1 MEIKQ
6 GPCLAAM
13 SCGKP
18 VYLVVL
24 LDEPGAADAKL
35 IDVAINWQPTM
46 LKADFLLAEA
56 PLPGKVA
63 GHAKW
68 FETEGKSQSE
78 IEAGLKEA
86 AASLNTFLDDML
98 TKRHLQDGHLA
109 LVGFAQGADLA
120 LYVSL
125 HRRKAMG
132 SVVAFSAAYSA
143 SDATI
148 AEITSKP
155 QILLVHGDA
164 DPVAPLD
171 AMTKVKETLKA
182 LEVPVKSMSRKGTGR
197 MIDDDGV
204 MGCEAFLAKTLIK
217 PKVKA
222 EAHDHD
228 HDHDHDEHGH
238 DDHGHEEHDDHVHDD
253 HDHDHAH

>member
-1 MEIKQ
+1 MEIKE

-24 LDEPGAADAKL
+24 LDEPGVADAKL

-56 PLPGKVA
+56 PLPGKQP
-63 GHAKW
+63 GSAKW
-68 FETEGKSQSE
+68 FETEGKSQQE
-78 IEAGLKEA
+78 IQAGLEEA
-86 AASLNTFLDDML
+86 ASSLNTFLDAML

-120 LYVSL
+120 LHVAL
-125 HRRKAMG
+125 RRRKAMG
-132 SVVAFSAAYSA
+132 SVVAFSAAYNVG
-143 SDATI
+143 DVNG
-148 AEITSKP
+148 AEITAKP

-171 AMTKVKETLKA
+171 AMTKTKEALKA
-182 LEVPVKSMSRKGTGR
+182 LDVPVKSMSRKGTGR

-222 EAHDHD
+222 EDHD
-228 HDHDHDEHGH
+228 HDHEHDDHGH
-238 DDHGHEEHDDHVHDD
+238 DDHAHDDHAHDDHAHDD
-253 HDHDHAH
+253 HDHAH

>member
-1 MEIKQ
+1 MEIKE

-56 PLPGKVA
+56 PLPGKDEKSR
-63 GHAKW
+63 KW
-68 FETEGKSQSE
+68 FETEGKSRDE
-78 IEAGLKEA
+78 ILAGIREA
-86 AASLNTFLDDML
+86 AAHLNAFLDEML
-98 TKRHLQDGHLA
+98 AKRRLDDSHLA
-109 LVGFAQGADLA
+109 LVGFGQGADMA
-120 LYVSL
+120 LHVGL
-125 HRRKAMG
+125 RRPKTMG
-132 SVVAFSAAYSA
+132 SIVAFSGTYSA
-143 SDATI
+143 GDVTGE
-148 AEITSKP
+148 EIVSKP

-171 AMTKVKETLKA
+171 AMTKTKEALKA
-182 LEVPVKSMSRKGTGR
+182 LDVPVKSMSRKGTGHL
-197 MIDDDGV
+197 IDDDGV

-217 PKVKA
+217 PKVKK
-222 EAHDHD
+222 EDHD
-228 HDHDHDEHGH
+228 HDHDDHAH
-238 DDHGHEEHDDHVHDD
+238 DDHAHDD

>member
-1 MEIKQ
+1 MDIKE

-56 PLPGKVA
+56 PLPGKTPGSA
-63 GHAKW
+63 QW
-68 FETEGKSQSE
+68 FETEGKSPSE
-78 IEAGLKEA
+78 IQAGLEDA
-86 AASLNTFLDDML
+86 AKALNMFLDEML
-98 TKRHLQDGHLA
+98 AKRRLDDSHLA

-120 LYVSL
+120 LHVSL
-125 HRRKAMG
+125 RRPKTMG
-132 SVVAFSAAYSA
+132 SVVVFSAAYNLGEVKG
-143 SDATI
+143 
-148 AEITSKP
+148 AEITAKP

-164 DPVAPLD
+164 DPVAPIE
-171 AMTKVKETLKA
+171 AMTKTKEVLKA
-182 LEVPVKSMSRKGTGR
+182 LDVPVKSMTCKGTGR

-222 EAHDHD
+222 ENHDHD
-228 HDHDHDEHGH
+228 HDDHGH
-238 DDHGHEEHDDHVHDD
+238 DDHGHDDHGHDDHAHDD
-253 HDHDHAH
+253 HDHAH

>member
-1 MEIKQ
+1 MEIKE

-35 IDVAINWQPTM
+35 IDIAINWQPTM

-56 PLPGKVA
+56 PLPGKTP
-63 GHAKW
+63 GTAKW
-68 FETEGKSQSE
+68 FETEGKSPAE
-78 IEAGLKEA
+78 IEAGIKEA
-86 AASLNTFLDDML
+86 AAELNKFLDEML
-98 TKRHLQDGHLA
+98 AKRHLQDGHLA

-120 LYVSL
+120 LHVAL
-125 HRRKAMG
+125 RRRKAMG
-132 SVVAFSAAYSA
+132 SVVAFSGSYSGG
-143 SDATI
+143 DVMGE
-148 AEITSKP
+148 EITAKP

-171 AMTKVKETLKA
+171 AMTKMKEALKA
-182 LEVPVKSMSRKGTGR
+182 LDVPVKSMSRKGTGR

-217 PKVKA
+217 PKVKK
-222 EAHDHD
+222 EDHD
-228 HDHDHDEHGH
+228 HDHDDHGH
-238 DDHGHEEHDDHVHDD
+238 DDHDDHAHDD
-253 HDHDHAH
+253 HDHAH

>member
-1 MEIKQ
+1 MEIKE

-56 PLPGKVA
+56 PLPGKTPGSA
-63 GHAKW
+63 QW
-68 FETEGKSQSE
+68 FETEGKSPTE
-78 IEAGLKEA
+78 IQVGIEA
-86 AASLNTFLDDML
+86 AAVVLNAFLDEML
-98 TKRHLQDGHLA
+98 AKRRLPDSHLA
-109 LVGFAQGADLA
+109 LVGFAQGADMA
-120 LYVSL
+120 LHVGL
-125 HRRKAMG
+125 RRAKAIG
-132 SVVAFSAAYSA
+132 SIVAFSGTYSA
-143 SDATI
+143 ADIKA
-148 AEITSKP
+148 ADITAKP

-171 AMTKVKETLKA
+171 AMTKTKEALKA
-182 LEVPVKSMSRKGTGR
+182 LDVPVKSMSRKGTGR

-228 HDHDHDEHGH
+228 HDDHGH
-238 DDHGHEEHDDHVHDD
+238 DDHSHDDHEHDEHAHDD
-253 HDHDHAH
+253 HDHAH

>member
-1 MEIKQ
+1 MEIKE

-18 VYLVVL
+18 VYLV
-24 LDEPGAADAKL
+24 DEPGATDAKL

-56 PLPGKVA
+56 PLPGKTQ

-78 IEAGLKEA
+78 IEAGIKEA
-86 AASLNTFLDDML
+86 AASLNTFLDEML
-98 TKRHLQDGHLA
+98 TKRHLQDNHLA

-132 SVVAFSAAYSA
+132 SVVAFSGTYSA
-143 SDATI
+143 TDAI
-148 AEITSKP
+148 AAEITAKP

-164 DPVAPLD
+164 DPVAPLE

-182 LEVPVKSMSRKGTGR
+182 LDVPVKSMSRKGTGR

-217 PKVKA
+217 PKVKK
-222 EAHDHD
+222 EDHD
-228 HDHDHDEHGH
+228 HDDHGH
-238 DDHGHEEHDDHVHDD
+238 DDHRHNDHGHEEHDDHAHDD
-253 HDHDHAH
+253 HDHAH

>member
-1 MEIKQ
+1 MEIKE

-56 PLPGKVA
+56 PLPGKTA

-68 FETEGKSQSE
+68 FETEGKSPDE
-78 IEAGLKEA
+78 IEAGIKEA
-86 AASLNTFLDDML
+86 AVSLNTFLDEML
-98 TKRHLQDGHLA
+98 MKRHLQDGHLA

-132 SVVAFSAAYSA
+132 SVVAFSATYSA
-143 SDATI
+143 SDVTA

-164 DPVAPLD
+164 DPIAPLD
-171 AMTKVKETLKA
+171 AMTKTKEALKA
-182 LEVPVKSMSRKGTGR
+182 LDVPVKSMSRKGTGR

-217 PKVKA
+217 PKVKK
-222 EAHDHD
+222 EDHD
-228 HDHDHDEHGH
+228 HDHDDHGH
-238 DDHGHEEHDDHVHDD
+238 DDHDDHAHDD

>member
-1 MEIKQ
+1 MEIKE

-35 IDVAINWQPTM
+35 IDIAINWQPTM

-56 PLPGKVA
+56 PLPGKTP
-63 GHAKW
+63 GSGKW
-68 FETEGKSQSE
+68 FETEGKSPADIQAG
-78 IEAGLKEA
+78 IEAA
-86 AASLNTFLDDML
+86 AASLNAFLDEML
-98 TKRHLQDGHLA
+98 AKRRLDDSHLA
-109 LVGFAQGADLA
+109 LVGFSQGADLA
-120 LYVSL
+120 LHVGL
-125 HRRKAMG
+125 RRAKTMG
-132 SVVAFSAAYSA
+132 SIVAFSGTYCAAETLGA
-143 SDATI
+143 DIKA
-148 AEITSKP
+148 KP

-164 DPVAPLD
+164 DPFAPLD
-171 AMTKVKETLKA
+171 AMTKTKDALKA
-182 LEVPVKSMSRKGTGR
+182 LDVPVKSMSRKGTAH

-217 PKVKA
+217 PKIKA

-228 HDHDHDEHGH
+228 HDDHSH
-238 DDHGHEEHDDHVHDD
+238 DDHTHDD

>member
-1 MEIKQ
+1 MAIKE

-56 PLPGKVA
+56 PLAGKTPGSR
-63 GHAKW
+63 KW
-68 FETEGKSQSE
+68 FETEGKSPGE
-78 IEAGLKEA
+78 IEAGIKEA
-86 AASLNTFLDDML
+86 AAELNTFLDEML

-120 LYVSL
+120 LHVAL
-125 HRRKAMG
+125 RRRKAMG
-132 SVVAFSAAYSA
+132 SVVAFSASY
-143 SDATI
+143 I
-148 AEITSKP
+148 AGDVKGEEITSKP

-164 DPVAPLD
+164 DPVAPIE
-171 AMTKVKETLKA
+171 AMTKTKDALKA
-182 LEVPVKSMSRKGTGR
+182 LDVPVKSMSRKGTGR

-222 EAHDHD
+222 EDHDHD
-228 HDHDHDEHGH
+228 HDHDHADHTH
-238 DDHGHEEHDDHVHDD
+238 DDHAHDDHAHDDHAHDD
-253 HDHDHAH
+253 HDHAH

>member
-1 MEIKQ
+1 MEIKE

-56 PLPGKVA
+56 PLPGKTP
-63 GHAKW
+63 GTAKW
-68 FETEGKSQSE
+68 FETEGKSPDE
-78 IEAGLKEA
+78 IEAGIKEA
-86 AASLNTFLDDML
+86 AVSLNTFLDEML

-132 SVVAFSAAYSA
+132 SVVAFSATYSA
-143 SDATI
+143 SDATA

-171 AMTKVKETLKA
+171 AMTKVKEALKTLD
-182 LEVPVKSMSRKGTGR
+182 VPVKSMSRKGTGR

-217 PKVKA
+217 PKVKK
-222 EAHDHD
+222 EDHD
-228 HDHDHDEHGH
+228 HDHDDHGH
-238 DDHGHEEHDDHVHDD
+238 DDHDHDEHEHDD